1 MLNLS
6 TIPKNHLYH
15 QRITLTMTLKQ
26 PLHLQLVRPILAMAM
41 FCVAAL
47 SSAQTA
53 YPQKP
58 IKMIIPLAAG
68 SAVDNAARVITI
80 KMAENMGQAFVIEN
94 IAGSSGLIGAERVA
108 RAAPDGYTIG
118 GYNDSV
124 LTMVPH
130 MMAKMPWNAL
140 TDFEPISLVGTIEWG
155 IVVKA
160 DGPYKTLADF
170 INAAKANPGKL
181 NYGSGGNGSPQHIG
195 MALVTNRAGLDIS
208 YVPYKGATPA
218 AVAVAAGE
226 VDAAMQGLG
235 TVTALIQAGKLR
247 LLAVS
252 TPARLPQYPAVPTF
266 TEAGMKDFTFNS
278 WFAMVAP
285 AGTPKPIIDKLS
297 DEVRKALNDPST
309 REKLQAIGVTPRGTT
324 PAEFGTATRNQYE
337 LYRKLIQDK
346 GIRAD

>member
-1 MLNLS
+1 MTCSSSLFSRLALVSLFSLS
-6 TIPKNHLYH
+6 AI
-15 QRITLTMTLKQ
+15 
-26 PLHLQLVRPILAMAM
+26 
-41 FCVAAL
+41 C
-47 SSAQTA
+47 SAQTA
-53 YPQKP
+53 YPNKP

-68 SAVDNAARVITI
+68 SAVDNAARVLTL
-80 KMAENMGQAFVIEN
+80 KMGENMGQGFVLEN
-94 IAGSSGLIGAERVA
+94 ITGSSGLIGAERVA

-118 GYNDSV
+118 GYNDSI

-155 IVVKA
+155 LVVKA

-170 INAAKANPGKL
+170 LNAAKAKPGKL
-181 NYGSGGNGSPQHIG
+181 NYSSGGNGSPQHIG
-195 MALVTNRAGLDIS
+195 MALVANRANIDITH
-208 YVPYKGATPA
+208 VPYKGATPA

-235 TVTALIQAGKLR
+235 TVTALIQSGKLR

-252 TPARLPQYPAVPTF
+252 TSAPLPQYPTVPTF
-266 TEAGMKDFTFNS
+266 TEAGLKDFTFNS

-285 AGTPKPIIDKLS
+285 AGTPKTVIERLNE
-297 DEVRKALNDPST
+297 EVKKALNDTAT
-309 REKLQAIGVTPRGTT
+309 RDKLFSLGVTPRGTSSS
-324 PAEFGTATRNQYE
+324 EFGVATRNQYE

-346 GIRAD
+346 GIRAE

>member
-1 MLNLS
+1 M
-6 TIPKNHLYH
+6 
-15 QRITLTMTLKQ
+15 
-26 PLHLQLVRPILAMAM
+26 
-41 FCVAAL
+41 AL
-47 SSAQTA
+47 SFCAIANAQSS
-53 YPQKP
+53 YPNKP

-68 SAVDNAARVITI
+68 SAVDNAARVLTI
-80 KMAENMGQAFVIEN
+80 KMGENMGQGFVIEN
-94 IAGSSGLIGAERVA
+94 ITGSSGLIGAERVA

-118 GYNDSV
+118 GYNDSI

-155 IVVKA
+155 LVVKA
-160 DGPYKTLADF
+160 DGPYKTLSDF
-170 INAAKANPGKL
+170 LNAAKAKPGKL
-181 NYGSGGNGSPQHIG
+181 NYSSGGNGSPQHIG
-195 MALVTNRAGLDIS
+195 MALVANRANIDITH
-208 YVPYKGATPA
+208 VPYKGATPA

-235 TVTALIQAGKLR
+235 TVTALIQSGKLR

-252 TPARLPQYPAVPTF
+252 TPAPLPQYPAVPTF

-285 AGTPKPIIDKLS
+285 AGTPKAVIDRLI
-297 DEVRKALNDPST
+297 DEVKKALNDSAT
-309 REKLQAIGVTPRGTT
+309 RDKLLSLGVTPRGTSSSD
-324 PAEFGTATRNQYE
+324 FGVATRNQYE

-346 GIRAD
+346 GIRAE